1 MSKKIIIIEDD
12 PDILDIMT
20 LILSEEG
27 YDVLP
32 TANWEPLDEVNVHQ
46 PMLILLD
53 NRLSEGLGRDFCRQF
68 KSNPLTS
75 HFPVVIVSANSGLEE
90 IARDSNADG
99 FLKKPFDITELLEL
113 VKRFE

>member
-20 LILSEEG
+20 YILSEED
-27 YDVLP
+27 YEVIASTDSK
-32 TANWEPLDEVNVHQ
+32 PLDEVLLHE

-53 NRLSEGLGRDFCRQF
+53 NRLTEGYGQDFCARF
-68 KSNPLTS
+68 KSNPETR
-75 HFPVVIVSANSGLEE
+75 HFPVILVSANTALEE
-90 IARDSNADG
+90 MARDSLADG
-99 FLKKPFDITELLEL
+99 YLKKPFDIVELVEL

>member
-20 LILSEEG
+20 YILSEEG
-27 YDVLP
+27 YDVVAA
-32 TANWEPLDEVNVHQ
+32 ANCKPLDEAHIHQ
-46 PMLILLD
+46 PMVVLLD
-53 NRLSEGLGRDFCRQF
+53 NRLSDGLGRDFCRQF

-90 IARDSNADG
+90 IARESNADG
-99 FLKKPFDITELLEL
+99 FLKKPFDIAELLGL

>member
-1 MSKKIIIIEDD
+1 MSQKIIVIEDD

-20 LILSEEG
+20 FILSEEG

-32 TANWEPLDEVNVHQ
+32 AINSKPLEEVDVHQ

-53 NRLSEGLGRDFCRQF
+53 NRLTDGLGRDFCRQF
-68 KSNPLTS
+68 KNNPLTR

-90 IARDSNADG
+90 IARESNADG